1 MSAGDIILSL
11 LIFGVFLGLTLFNII
26 NVELKKVH
34 QNWPEYRCNPVV
46 MPLAA
51 QLGPEGTNVGANF
64 EYCIQHM
71 QSDVMAFFLQPIEIA
86 ISAIAQIVM
95 SIVSSLAEL
104 SAFFSMFRGML
115 SMIFG
120 SLYGI
125 VYNTVLHIMKMALT
139 VEDIIR
145 RMSGMLT
152 ITFYSLKTMGLN
164 VGAMVNASTQL
175 LSKSSPNG

>member
-11 LIFGVFLGLTLFNII
+11 LIFCIFLGLTLFNII
-26 NVELKKVH
+26 NVDLKKVH
-34 QNWPEYRCNPVV
+34 QNWPEYRCNPVI

-51 QLGPEGTNVGANF
+51 QLGPPGTNVGANF

-86 ISAIAQIVM
+86 ISAIGQIVM
-95 SIVSSLAEL
+95 SIIESLAEL
-104 SAFFSMFRGML
+104 STFFSTFRTLL
-115 SMIFG
+115 STIFG

-125 VYNTVLHIMKMALT
+125 VFNTVLQIMKIALSI
-139 VEDIIR
+139 EDIIR
-145 RMSGMLT
+145 RIGGMLT

-175 LSKSSPNG
+175 LSKAEPSG